1 MCLLFFS
8 YYLCTSFNKYIE
20 RMKDKIFQLLKQ
32 EYKSLGLGDEVLQA
46 HAEMLDKMGLV
57 TDDNIETVVASQKS
71 FLESLQKDNDRRVT
85 DAKKKFEEAQK
96 AKEDAER
103 KAAEEEAKKK
113 ADEEAKKAAEEAEK
127 KRLEELAKKS
137 EMPEYLKKYF
147 EEQAA
152 EKKASEEA
160 RSKEREEFKKLVETL
175 TRKNTDQAKT
185 YNEQMEEQS
194 KTIKKLQE
202 TIQKQTEEAKAKE
215 EAAAKAKAK
224 ADHDAK
230 ILSKAKE
237 LGIPESRINEGFTL
251 SDDATDETIET
262 YLSKVANNYKALL
275 QPQFGGSYR
284 ASEGEPTKE
293 EVDNVAAS
301 LVQSL

>member
-1 MCLLFFS
+1 
-8 YYLCTSFNKYIE
+8 
-20 RMKDKIFQLLKQ
+20 MKEKIFQLLKQ

-57 TDDNIETVVASQKS
+57 TDDNIETVVASQKD

-113 ADEEAKKAAEEAEK
+113 AEEEAKKAAEEAER
-127 KRLEELAKKS
+127 KRLEELAKRN
-137 EMPEYLKKYF
+137 EMPDYLKKYF

-152 EKKASEEA
+152 EKKASDEA
-160 RSKEREEFKKLVETL
+160 RTKEREEFKKLVETL
-175 TRKNTDQAKT
+175 TQKNTDQAKT
-185 YNEQMEEQS
+185 YNEQMEAQS
-194 KTIKKLQE
+194 KTIKELQE
-202 TIQKQTEEAKAKE
+202 TIQKQAEEAKAKE

-251 SDDATDETIET
+251 SDDATDEAIET

-293 EVDNVAAS
+293 DVDNVAAS

>member
-1 MCLLFFS
+1 
-8 YYLCTSFNKYIE
+8 
-20 RMKDKIFQLLKQ
+20 MKDKIFQLLKQ

-96 AKEDAER
+96 AKEEAER

-113 ADEEAKKAAEEAEK
+113 AEEEAKKAAEEAKKAAEEAEK
-127 KRLEELAKKS
+127 KRLEELAKKN
-137 EMPEYLKKYF
+137 EMPDYLKKYF

-152 EKKASEEA
+152 EKKASDEA
-160 RSKEREEFKKLVETL
+160 RTKEREEFKKLVETL
-175 TRKNTDQAKT
+175 TQKNTDQAKT
-185 YNEQMEEQS
+185 YNEQMEAQS
-194 KTIKKLQE
+194 KTIKELQE
-202 TIQKQTEEAKAKE
+202 TIQKQAEEAKAKE

-251 SDDATDETIET
+251 SDDATDEAIET
-262 YLSKVANNYKALL
+262 YLSKVANNYKALQ

-284 ASEGEPTKE
+284 ANEGEPTKE
-293 EVDNVAAS
+293 DVDNVAAS

>member
-1 MCLLFFS
+1 
-8 YYLCTSFNKYIE
+8 
-20 RMKDKIFQLLKQ
+20 MKEKIFQLLKQ

-57 TDDNIETVVASQKS
+57 TDDNIETVVASQKD

-113 ADEEAKKAAEEAEK
+113 AEEEAKKAAEEAER
-127 KRLEELAKKS
+127 KRLEELAKRN
-137 EMPEYLKKYF
+137 EMPDYLKKYF

-160 RSKEREEFKKLVETL
+160 RTKEREEFKKLVETL
-175 TRKNTDQAKT
+175 TQKNTDQAKT
-185 YNEQMEEQS
+185 YNEQMETQS
-194 KTIKKLQE
+194 KTIKELQE
-202 TIQKQTEEAKAKE
+202 TIQKQAEEAKAKE

-251 SDDATDETIET
+251 SDDATDEAIET
-262 YLSKVANNYKALL
+262 YLSKVVNNYKALQ

-293 EVDNVAAS
+293 DVDNVAAS

>member
-127 KRLEELAKKS
+127 KRLEELAKKN
-137 EMPEYLKKYF
+137 EMPGYLKKYF

-194 KTIKKLQE
+194 KTIKELQE
-202 TIQKQTEEAKAKE
+202 TIQKQAEEAKAKE

-230 ILSKAKE
+230 ILSKAKK
-237 LGIPESRINEGFTL
+237 LGIPDSRIDEGFNL
-251 SDDATDETIET
+251 SDDATDEAIDT

-293 EVDNVAAS
+293 EVDDVAAS

>member
-1 MCLLFFS
+1 
-8 YYLCTSFNKYIE
+8 
-20 RMKDKIFQLLKQ
+20 MKEKIFQLLKQ

-57 TDDNIETVVASQKS
+57 TDDNIETVVASQKG
-71 FLESLQKDNDRRVT
+71 FLESLQRDNDRRVT

-113 ADEEAKKAAEEAEK
+113 AEEAER

-137 EMPEYLKKYF
+137 EMPDYLKKYF

-152 EKKASEEA
+152 EKKASDEA
-160 RSKEREEFKKLVETL
+160 RTKEREEFKKLVETL
-175 TRKNTDQAKT
+175 TQKNTDQAKT
-185 YNEQMEEQS
+185 YNEQMEAQS
-194 KTIKKLQE
+194 KTIKELQE
-202 TIQKQTEEAKAKE
+202 TIQKQAEEAKAKE

-251 SDDATDETIET
+251 SDDATDEAIET
-262 YLSKVANNYKALL
+262 YLSKVANNYKALQ

-293 EVDNVAAS
+293 DVDNVAAS

>member
-1 MCLLFFS
+1 
-8 YYLCTSFNKYIE
+8 
-20 RMKDKIFQLLKQ
+20 MKDKIFQLLKQ

-96 AKEDAER
+96 AKEEAER

-113 ADEEAKKAAEEAEK
+113 ADEEAEK
-127 KRLEELAKKS
+127 KRLEELAKKN
-137 EMPEYLKKYF
+137 EMPNYLKKYF

-160 RSKEREEFKKLVETL
+160 RFKEREEFKKLVETL

-194 KTIKKLQE
+194 KTIKELQE
-202 TIQKQTEEAKAKE
+202 TIQKQAEEAKAKE

-262 YLSKVANNYKALL
+262 YLSKVANNYKALQ

>member
-1 MCLLFFS
+1 
-8 YYLCTSFNKYIE
+8 
-20 RMKDKIFQLLKQ
+20 MKDKIFQLLKQ

-96 AKEDAER
+96 AKEEAER

-127 KRLEELAKKS
+127 KRLEELAKRN
-137 EMPEYLKKYF
+137 EMPDYLKKYF

-152 EKKASEEA
+152 EKKASDEA
-160 RSKEREEFKKLVETL
+160 RTKEREEFKKLVETL
-175 TRKNTDQAKT
+175 TQKNTDQAKT
-185 YNEQMEEQS
+185 YNEQMEAQS
-194 KTIKKLQE
+194 KTIKELQE
-202 TIQKQTEEAKAKE
+202 TIQKQAEEAKAKE
-215 EAAAKAKAK
+215 EAAAKAKA
-224 ADHDAK
+224 DHEAK

-262 YLSKVANNYKALL
+262 YLSKVANNYKALQ

-284 ASEGEPTKE
+284 ASKGEPTKE
-293 EVDNVAAS
+293 DVDNVAAS

>member
-1 MCLLFFS
+1 
-8 YYLCTSFNKYIE
+8 
-20 RMKDKIFQLLKQ
+20 MKEKIFQLLKQ

-57 TDDNIETVVASQKS
+57 TDDNIETVVASQKD

-113 ADEEAKKAAEEAEK
+113 AEEEAER
-127 KRLEELAKKS
+127 KRLEELAKRN
-137 EMPEYLKKYF
+137 EMPDYLKKYF

-160 RSKEREEFKKLVETL
+160 RTKEREEFKKLVETL
-175 TRKNTDQAKT
+175 TQKNTDQAKT
-185 YNEQMEEQS
+185 YNEQMETQS
-194 KTIKKLQE
+194 KTIKELQE
-202 TIQKQTEEAKAKE
+202 TIQKQAEEAKAKE

-251 SDDATDETIET
+251 SDDATDEAIET
-262 YLSKVANNYKALL
+262 YLSKVANNYKALQ

-293 EVDNVAAS
+293 DVDNVAAS

>member
-1 MCLLFFS
+1 
-8 YYLCTSFNKYIE
+8 
-20 RMKDKIFQLLKQ
+20 MKEKIFQLLKQ

-57 TDDNIETVVASQKS
+57 TDDNIETVVASQKD

-113 ADEEAKKAAEEAEK
+113 A
-127 KRLEELAKKS
+127 
-137 EMPEYLKKYF
+137 
-147 EEQAA
+147 
-152 EKKASEEA
+152 SEEA
-160 RSKEREEFKKLVETL
+160 RTKEREEFKKLVETL
-175 TRKNTDQAKT
+175 TQKNTDQTKV
-185 YNEQMEEQS
+185 YNEQMEAQS
-194 KTIKKLQE
+194 KTIKELQD
-202 TIQKQTEEAKAKE
+202 TIQKQAEEAKAKE

-262 YLSKVANNYKALL
+262 YLSKVANNYKALQ

-293 EVDNVAAS
+293 DVDNVAAS

>member
-1 MCLLFFS
+1 
-8 YYLCTSFNKYIE
+8 
-20 RMKDKIFQLLKQ
+20 MKEKIFQLLKQ

-57 TDDNIETVVASQKS
+57 TDDNIETVVASQKD

-96 AKEDAER
+96 A
-103 KAAEEEAKKK
+103 EEEAKKK
-113 ADEEAKKAAEEAEK
+113 AEEEAKKAAEEAER
-127 KRLEELAKKS
+127 KRLEELAKKN
-137 EMPEYLKKYF
+137 EMPDYLKKYF

-160 RSKEREEFKKLVETL
+160 RTKEREEFKKLVETL
-175 TRKNTDQAKT
+175 TQKNTDQAKT
-185 YNEQMEEQS
+185 YNEQMEAQS
-194 KTIKKLQE
+194 KTIKELQE
-202 TIQKQTEEAKAKE
+202 TIQKQAEEAKAKE

-262 YLSKVANNYKALL
+262 YLSKVANNYKALQ

-293 EVDNVAAS
+293 DVDNVAAS

>member
-1 MCLLFFS
+1 
-8 YYLCTSFNKYIE
+8 
-20 RMKDKIFQLLKQ
+20 MKDKIFQLLKQ

-57 TDDNIETVVASQKS
+57 TDDNIETVVASQKC

-127 KRLEELAKKS
+127 KRLEELAKKN
-137 EMPEYLKKYF
+137 EMPDYLKKYF

-160 RSKEREEFKKLVETL
+160 RFKEREEFKKLVETL
-175 TRKNTDQAKT
+175 TQKNTDQAKT

-194 KTIKKLQE
+194 KTIKELQE
-202 TIQKQTEEAKAKE
+202 TIQKQAEEAKAKE
-215 EAAAKAKAK
+215 EAAAKAK

-237 LGIPESRINEGFTL
+237 LGIPDSRINEGFTL

-262 YLSKVANNYKALL
+262 YLSKVANNYKALQ

>member
-1 MCLLFFS
+1 
-8 YYLCTSFNKYIE
+8 
-20 RMKDKIFQLLKQ
+20 MKDKIFQLLKQ

-127 KRLEELAKKS
+127 KRLEELAKKN
-137 EMPEYLKKYF
+137 EMPDYLKKYF

-152 EKKASEEA
+152 EKKASDEA
-160 RSKEREEFKKLVETL
+160 RTKEREEFKKLVETL
-175 TRKNTDQAKT
+175 TQKNTDQAKT
-185 YNEQMEEQS
+185 YNEQMEAQS
-194 KTIKKLQE
+194 KTIKELQE
-202 TIQKQTEEAKAKE
+202 TLQKQAEEAKAKE
-215 EAAAKAKAK
+215 EAAAKAKVK

-251 SDDATDETIET
+251 SDDATDEAIEA
-262 YLSKVANNYKALL
+262 YLSKVANNYKALQ

-293 EVDNVAAS
+293 DVDNVAAS

>member
-1 MCLLFFS
+1 
-8 YYLCTSFNKYIE
+8 
-20 RMKDKIFQLLKQ
+20 MKDKIFQLLKQ

-113 ADEEAKKAAEEAEK
+113 ADEEAKKKAAEEAEK
-127 KRLEELAKKS
+127 KRLEELAKKN
-137 EMPEYLKKYF
+137 EMPDYLKKYF

-160 RSKEREEFKKLVETL
+160 RFKEREEFKKLVETL
-175 TRKNTDQAKT
+175 TQKNTDQAKT
-185 YNEQMEEQS
+185 YNEQMEEQG
-194 KTIKKLQE
+194 KTIKELQE
-202 TIQKQTEEAKAKE
+202 TIQKQAEEAKAKE

-237 LGIPESRINEGFTL
+237 LGIPDSRINEGFTL

-262 YLSKVANNYKALL
+262 YLSKVANNYKALQ

>member
-1 MCLLFFS
+1 
-8 YYLCTSFNKYIE
+8 
-20 RMKDKIFQLLKQ
+20 MKDKIFQLLKQ

-71 FLESLQKDNDRRVT
+71 FLESLQRDNDRRVT

-96 AKEDAER
+96 AKEEAER

-127 KRLEELAKKS
+127 KRLEELAKKN
-137 EMPEYLKKYF
+137 EMPDYLKKYF

-152 EKKASEEA
+152 EKKASDEA
-160 RSKEREEFKKLVETL
+160 RTKEREEFKKLVETL
-175 TRKNTDQAKT
+175 TQKNTDQAKT
-185 YNEQMEEQS
+185 YNEQMEAQS
-194 KTIKKLQE
+194 KTIKELQE
-202 TIQKQTEEAKAKE
+202 TIQKQAEEAKAKE

-251 SDDATDETIET
+251 SDDATDEAIEPS
-262 YLSKVANNYKALL
+262 LSKVANNYKALQ

-293 EVDNVAAS
+293 DVDNVAAS

>member
-1 MCLLFFS
+1 
-8 YYLCTSFNKYIE
+8 
-20 RMKDKIFQLLKQ
+20 MKDKIFQLLKQ

-127 KRLEELAKKS
+127 KRLEELAKKN
-137 EMPEYLKKYF
+137 EMPDYLKKYF

-152 EKKASEEA
+152 EKKASDEA
-160 RSKEREEFKKLVETL
+160 RTKEREEFKKLVETL
-175 TRKNTDQAKT
+175 TQKNTDQAKT
-185 YNEQMEEQS
+185 YNEQMEAQS
-194 KTIKKLQE
+194 KTINELQE
-202 TIQKQTEEAKAKE
+202 TIQKQAEEAKAKE

-251 SDDATDETIET
+251 SDDATDEAIET
-262 YLSKVANNYKALL
+262 YLSKVANNYKVLQ

-293 EVDNVAAS
+293 DVDNVAAS

>member
-1 MCLLFFS
+1 
-8 YYLCTSFNKYIE
+8 
-20 RMKDKIFQLLKQ
+20 MKDKIFQLLKQ

-113 ADEEAKKAAEEAEK
+113 ADEEAKK
-127 KRLEELAKKS
+127 KRLEELAKKN
-137 EMPEYLKKYF
+137 EMPDYLKKYF

-175 TRKNTDQAKT
+175 TQKNTDQAKT

-194 KTIKKLQE
+194 KTIKELQE
-202 TIQKQTEEAKAKE
+202 TIQKQAEEAKAKE

-237 LGIPESRINEGFTL
+237 LGIPDSRINEGFTL

-262 YLSKVANNYKALL
+262 YLSKVANNYKALQ

>member
-1 MCLLFFS
+1 
-8 YYLCTSFNKYIE
+8 
-20 RMKDKIFQLLKQ
+20 MKEKIFQLLKQ

-57 TDDNIETVVASQKS
+57 TDDNIETVVASQKD

-113 ADEEAKKAAEEAEK
+113 AEEEAKKAAEEAER
-127 KRLEELAKKS
+127 KRLEELAKRN
-137 EMPEYLKKYF
+137 EMPDYLKKYF

-152 EKKASEEA
+152 EKKASDEA
-160 RSKEREEFKKLVETL
+160 RTKEREEFKKLVETL
-175 TRKNTDQAKT
+175 TQKNTDQAKT
-185 YNEQMEEQS
+185 YNEQMEAQS
-194 KTIKKLQE
+194 KTIKELQE
-202 TIQKQTEEAKAKE
+202 TIQKQAEEAKAKE
-215 EAAAKAKAK
+215 EAAAKAKAKAKAK

-251 SDDATDETIET
+251 SDDATDEAIET
-262 YLSKVANNYKALL
+262 YLSKVANNYKALQ

-293 EVDNVAAS
+293 DVDNVAAS

>member
-1 MCLLFFS
+1 
-8 YYLCTSFNKYIE
+8 
-20 RMKDKIFQLLKQ
+20 MKEKIFQLLKQ

-57 TDDNIETVVASQKS
+57 TDDNIETVVASQKD

-113 ADEEAKKAAEEAEK
+113 AEEEAEK
-127 KRLEELAKKS
+127 KRLEELAKKN
-137 EMPEYLKKYF
+137 EMPDYLKKYF

-160 RSKEREEFKKLVETL
+160 RTKEREEFKKLVETL
-175 TRKNTDQAKT
+175 TQKNTDQTKV
-185 YNEQMEEQS
+185 YNEQMEAQS
-194 KTIKKLQE
+194 KTIKELQD
-202 TIQKQTEEAKAKE
+202 TIQKQAEEAKAKE

-251 SDDATDETIET
+251 SDDATDETIEK
-262 YLSKVANNYKALL
+262 YLSKVANNYKTLQ

-293 EVDNVAAS
+293 DVDNVAAS

>member
-1 MCLLFFS
+1 
-8 YYLCTSFNKYIE
+8 
-20 RMKDKIFQLLKQ
+20 MKDKIFQLLKQ

-113 ADEEAKKAAEEAEK
+113 ADEEAKKKAAEEAEK
-127 KRLEELAKKS
+127 KRLEELAKKN
-137 EMPEYLKKYF
+137 EMPDYLKKYF

-160 RSKEREEFKKLVETL
+160 RFKEREEFKKLVETL
-175 TRKNTDQAKT
+175 TQKNTDQAKT

-194 KTIKKLQE
+194 KTIKELQE
-202 TIQKQTEEAKAKE
+202 TIQKQAEEAKAKE

-237 LGIPESRINEGFTL
+237 LGIPDSRINEGFTL

-262 YLSKVANNYKALL
+262 YLSKVANNYKALQ

>member
-1 MCLLFFS
+1 
-8 YYLCTSFNKYIE
+8 
-20 RMKDKIFQLLKQ
+20 MKDKIFQLLKQ
-32 EYKSLGLGDEVLQA
+32 VYKSLGLGDEVLQA
-46 HAEMLDKMGLV
+46 HAEMLEKMGLV

-96 AKEDAER
+96 AKEEAER
-103 KAAEEEAKKK
+103 KAAE
-113 ADEEAKKAAEEAEK
+113 EEAKKAAEEAEK
-127 KRLEELAKKS
+127 KRLEELAKKN

-160 RSKEREEFKKLVETL
+160 RTKEREEFKKLVASL
-175 TRKNTDQAKT
+175 TEEKNSQTKA
-185 YNEQMEEQS
+185 YNEQMEAQS
-194 KTIKKLQE
+194 KTIKELQD
-202 TIQKQTEEAKAKE
+202 TIQKQAEEAKAKE

-262 YLSKVANNYKALL
+262 YLSKVANNYKALQ

-284 ASEGEPTKE
+284 TSEGEPTKE
-293 EVDNVAAS
+293 DVDNVAAS

>member
-1 MCLLFFS
+1 
-8 YYLCTSFNKYIE
+8 
-20 RMKDKIFQLLKQ
+20 MKDKIFQLLKQ

-127 KRLEELAKKS
+127 KRLEELAKKN
-137 EMPEYLKKYF
+137 EMPDYLKKYF

-152 EKKASEEA
+152 EKKASDEA
-160 RSKEREEFKKLVETL
+160 RTKEREEFKELVKTL
-175 TRKNTDQAKT
+175 TQKNTDQAKT

-194 KTIKKLQE
+194 KTIKELQE
-202 TIQKQTEEAKAKE
+202 TIQKQAEEAKAKE
-215 EAAAKAKAK
+215 EAAAK

-230 ILSKAKE
+230 ILSKAKK
-237 LGIPESRINEGFTL
+237 LGIPDSRIDEGFNL
-251 SDDATDETIET
+251 SDDATDEAIDT

>member
-1 MCLLFFS
+1 
-8 YYLCTSFNKYIE
+8 
-20 RMKDKIFQLLKQ
+20 MKDKIFQLLKQ

-71 FLESLQKDNDRRVT
+71 FLESLQRDNDRRVT

-96 AKEDAER
+96 AKEEEEAER
-103 KAAEEEAKKK
+103 KAAE
-113 ADEEAKKAAEEAEK
+113 EEAKKAAEEAEK
-127 KRLEELAKKS
+127 KRLEELAKKN
-137 EMPEYLKKYF
+137 EMPDYLKKYF

-152 EKKASEEA
+152 EKKASDEA
-160 RSKEREEFKKLVETL
+160 RTKEREEFKKLVETL
-175 TRKNTDQAKT
+175 TQKNTDQAKT
-185 YNEQMEEQS
+185 YNEQMEAQS
-194 KTIKKLQE
+194 KTIKELQE
-202 TIQKQTEEAKAKE
+202 TIQKQAEEAKAKE

-251 SDDATDETIET
+251 SDDATDEAIET
-262 YLSKVANNYKALL
+262 YLSKVANNYKALQ

-284 ASEGEPTKE
+284 ANEGEPTKE
-293 EVDNVAAS
+293 DVDNVAAS

>member
-1 MCLLFFS
+1 
-8 YYLCTSFNKYIE
+8 
-20 RMKDKIFQLLKQ
+20 MKDKIFQLLKQ

-113 ADEEAKKAAEEAEK
+113 AAEEAEK
-127 KRLEELAKKS
+127 KRLEELAKKN
-137 EMPEYLKKYF
+137 EMPDYLKKYF

-152 EKKASEEA
+152 EKKASDEA
-160 RSKEREEFKKLVETL
+160 RTKEREEFKELVKTL
-175 TRKNTDQAKT
+175 TQKNTDQAKT

-194 KTIKKLQE
+194 KTIKELQE
-202 TIQKQTEEAKAKE
+202 TIQKQAEEAKAKE

-230 ILSKAKE
+230 ILSKAKK
-237 LGIPESRINEGFTL
+237 LGIPDSRIDEGFNL
-251 SDDATDETIET
+251 SDDATDEAIDT

-293 EVDNVAAS
+293 EVDDVAAS

>member
-1 MCLLFFS
+1 
-8 YYLCTSFNKYIE
+8 
-20 RMKDKIFQLLKQ
+20 MKDKIFQLLKQ

-46 HAEMLDKMGLV
+46 HAEMLDNMGLV

-96 AKEDAER
+96 AKEEAER

-127 KRLEELAKKS
+127 KRLEELAKRN
-137 EMPEYLKKYF
+137 EMPDYLKKYF

-152 EKKASEEA
+152 EKKASDEA
-160 RSKEREEFKKLVETL
+160 RTKEREEFKKLVETL
-175 TRKNTDQAKT
+175 TQKNTDQAKT
-185 YNEQMEEQS
+185 YNEQMEAQS
-194 KTIKKLQE
+194 KTIKELQE
-202 TIQKQTEEAKAKE
+202 TIQKQAEEAKVKE

-293 EVDNVAAS
+293 DVDNVAAS

>member
-1 MCLLFFS
+1 
-8 YYLCTSFNKYIE
+8 
-20 RMKDKIFQLLKQ
+20 MKDKIFQLLKQ

-127 KRLEELAKKS
+127 KRLEELAKKN
-137 EMPEYLKKYF
+137 EMPDYLKKYF

-160 RSKEREEFKKLVETL
+160 RFKEREEFKKLVKTL
-175 TRKNTDQAKT
+175 TQKNTDQAKT

-194 KTIKKLQE
+194 KTIKELQE
-202 TIQKQTEEAKAKE
+202 TIQKQAEEAKAKE
-215 EAAAKAKAK
+215 EAAAK

-262 YLSKVANNYKALL
+262 YLSKVANNYKALQ

>member
-1 MCLLFFS
+1 
-8 YYLCTSFNKYIE
+8 
-20 RMKDKIFQLLKQ
+20 MKDKIFQLLKQ

-113 ADEEAKKAAEEAEK
+113 AAEEAEK
-127 KRLEELAKKS
+127 KRLEELAKKN
-137 EMPEYLKKYF
+137 EMPDYLKKYF

-152 EKKASEEA
+152 EKKASDEA
-160 RSKEREEFKKLVETL
+160 RTKEREEFKKLVETL
-175 TRKNTDQAKT
+175 TQKNTDQAKT
-185 YNEQMEEQS
+185 YNEQMEAQS
-194 KTIKKLQE
+194 KTIKELQE
-202 TIQKQTEEAKAKE
+202 TIQKQAEEAKAKE

-251 SDDATDETIET
+251 SDDATDEAIET
-262 YLSKVANNYKALL
+262 YLSKVASNYKALQ

-293 EVDNVAAS
+293 DVDNVAAS

>member
-1 MCLLFFS
+1 
-8 YYLCTSFNKYIE
+8 
-20 RMKDKIFQLLKQ
+20 MKDKIFQLLKQ

-113 ADEEAKKAAEEAEK
+113 ADEEAKK
-127 KRLEELAKKS
+127 KRLEELAKKN
-137 EMPEYLKKYF
+137 EMPDYLKKYF

-152 EKKASEEA
+152 EKKASDEA
-160 RSKEREEFKKLVETL
+160 RTKEREEFKKLVETL
-175 TRKNTDQAKT
+175 TQKNTDQAKT
-185 YNEQMEEQS
+185 YNEQMEAQS
-194 KTIKKLQE
+194 KTIKELQE
-202 TIQKQTEEAKAKE
+202 TIQKQAEEAKAKE

-251 SDDATDETIET
+251 SDDATDEAIET
-262 YLSKVANNYKALL
+262 YLSKVANNYKAL

-293 EVDNVAAS
+293 DVDNVAAS

>member
-1 MCLLFFS
+1 
-8 YYLCTSFNKYIE
+8 
-20 RMKDKIFQLLKQ
+20 MKDKIFQLLKQ

-127 KRLEELAKKS
+127 KRLEELAKKN
-137 EMPEYLKKYF
+137 EMPDYLKKYF

-152 EKKASEEA
+152 EKKASDEA
-160 RSKEREEFKKLVETL
+160 RTKEREEFKELVKTL
-175 TRKNTDQAKT
+175 TQKNTDQAKT

-194 KTIKKLQE
+194 KTIKELQE
-202 TIQKQTEEAKAKE
+202 TIQKQAEEAKAKE

-230 ILSKAKE
+230 ILSKAKK
-237 LGIPESRINEGFTL
+237 LGIPDSRIDEGFNL
-251 SDDATDETIET
+251 SDDATDEAIDT

-275 QPQFGGSYR
+275 QPQFGGRYR

-293 EVDNVAAS
+293 AVDDVAAS

>member
-1 MCLLFFS
+1 
-8 YYLCTSFNKYIE
+8 
-20 RMKDKIFQLLKQ
+20 MKDKIFQLLKQ

-127 KRLEELAKKS
+127 KRLEELAKKN
-137 EMPEYLKKYF
+137 EMPDYLKKYF
-147 EEQAA
+147 EEQ
-152 EKKASEEA
+152 KASEEA
-160 RSKEREEFKKLVETL
+160 RTKEREEFKELIKTL
-175 TRKNTDQAKT
+175 NQKNTDQAKT

-194 KTIKKLQE
+194 KTIKELQE
-202 TIQKQTEEAKAKE
+202 TIQKQAEEAKAKE

-262 YLSKVANNYKALL
+262 YLSKVANNYKALQ

-293 EVDNVAAS
+293 DVDNVAAS

>member
-1 MCLLFFS
+1 
-8 YYLCTSFNKYIE
+8 
-20 RMKDKIFQLLKQ
+20 MKDKIFQLLKQ

-71 FLESLQKDNDRRVT
+71 FLESLQRDNDRRVT

-96 AKEDAER
+96 AKEEAER
-103 KAAEEEAKKK
+103 KAD
-113 ADEEAKKAAEEAEK
+113 DEEAKKAAEEAEK
-127 KRLEELAKKS
+127 KRLEELAKKK
-137 EMPEYLKKYF
+137 EMPDYLKKYF

-152 EKKASEEA
+152 EKKASDEA
-160 RSKEREEFKKLVETL
+160 RTKEREEFKKLVETL
-175 TRKNTDQAKT
+175 TQKNTDQAKT
-185 YNEQMEEQS
+185 YNEQMEAQS
-194 KTIKKLQE
+194 KTIKELQE
-202 TIQKQTEEAKAKE
+202 TIQKQAEEAKAKE

-251 SDDATDETIET
+251 SDDATDEAIET
-262 YLSKVANNYKALL
+262 YLSKVANNYKALQ

-284 ASEGEPTKE
+284 ANEGEPTKE
-293 EVDNVAAS
+293 DVDNVAAS

>member
-1 MCLLFFS
+1 
-8 YYLCTSFNKYIE
+8 
-20 RMKDKIFQLLKQ
+20 MKDKIFKLIKQ

-113 ADEEAKKAAEEAEK
+113 ADEEAKKADEEAKKAAEEAEK

-137 EMPEYLKKYF
+137 EMPDYLKKYF

-152 EKKASEEA
+152 EKKASDEA
-160 RSKEREEFKKLVETL
+160 RTKEREEFKKLVETL
-175 TRKNTDQAKT
+175 TQKNTDQAKT
-185 YNEQMEEQS
+185 YNEQMEAQS
-194 KTIKKLQE
+194 KTIKELQE
-202 TIQKQTEEAKAKE
+202 TIQKQAEEAKAKE
-215 EAAAKAKAK
+215 EAAAK

-251 SDDATDETIET
+251 SDDATDEAIET
-262 YLSKVANNYKALL
+262 YLSKVANNYKALQ

-293 EVDNVAAS
+293 DVDNVAAS

>member
-1 MCLLFFS
+1 
-8 YYLCTSFNKYIE
+8 
-20 RMKDKIFQLLKQ
+20 MKEKIFQLLKQ

-57 TDDNIETVVASQKS
+57 TDDNIETVVASQKD

-113 ADEEAKKAAEEAEK
+113 AEEEAKKAAEEAER
-127 KRLEELAKKS
+127 KRLEELAKRN
-137 EMPEYLKKYF
+137 EMPDYLKKYF

-160 RSKEREEFKKLVETL
+160 RTKEREEFKKLVETL
-175 TRKNTDQAKT
+175 TQKNTDQAKT
-185 YNEQMEEQS
+185 YNEQMETQS
-194 KTIKKLQE
+194 KTIKELQE
-202 TIQKQTEEAKAKE
+202 TIQKQAEEAKAKE

-251 SDDATDETIET
+251 SDDATDEAIVT
-262 YLSKVANNYKALL
+262 YLSKVANNYKALQ

-293 EVDNVAAS
+293 DVDNVAAS

>member
-1 MCLLFFS
+1 
-8 YYLCTSFNKYIE
+8 
-20 RMKDKIFQLLKQ
+20 MKDKIFQLLKQ

-113 ADEEAKKAAEEAEK
+113 ADEEAKKKADEEAKKAAEEAEK
-127 KRLEELAKKS
+127 KRLEELAKKN
-137 EMPEYLKKYF
+137 EIPDYLKKYF

-152 EKKASEEA
+152 EKKASDEA
-160 RSKEREEFKKLVETL
+160 RTKEREEFKKLVETL
-175 TRKNTDQAKT
+175 TQKNTDQAKT
-185 YNEQMEEQS
+185 YNEQMEAQS
-194 KTIKKLQE
+194 KTIKELQE
-202 TIQKQTEEAKAKE
+202 TIQKQAEEAKAKE

-251 SDDATDETIET
+251 SDDATDEAIET
-262 YLSKVANNYKALL
+262 YLSKVANNYKALQ

-293 EVDNVAAS
+293 DVDNVAAS

>member
-1 MCLLFFS
+1 
-8 YYLCTSFNKYIE
+8 
-20 RMKDKIFQLLKQ
+20 MKDKIFQLLKQ

-113 ADEEAKKAAEEAEK
+113 ADEEAEK
-127 KRLEELAKKS
+127 KRLEELAKKN
-137 EMPEYLKKYF
+137 EMPDYLKKYF

-152 EKKASEEA
+152 EKKASDEA
-160 RSKEREEFKKLVETL
+160 RTKEREEFKKLVETL
-175 TRKNTDQAKT
+175 TQKNTDQAKT
-185 YNEQMEEQS
+185 YNEQMEAQS
-194 KTIKKLQE
+194 KTIKELQE
-202 TIQKQTEEAKAKE
+202 TIQKQAEEAKAKE

-251 SDDATDETIET
+251 SDDATDEAIET
-262 YLSKVANNYKALL
+262 YLSKVANNYKALQ

-293 EVDNVAAS
+293 DVDNVAAS

>member
-1 MCLLFFS
+1 
-8 YYLCTSFNKYIE
+8 
-20 RMKDKIFQLLKQ
+20 MKDKIFQLLKQ

-103 KAAEEEAKKK
+103 KAAEE
-113 ADEEAKKAAEEAEK
+113 AEK
-127 KRLEELAKKS
+127 KRLEELAKKN
-137 EMPEYLKKYF
+137 EMPDYLKKYF

-160 RSKEREEFKKLVETL
+160 RFKEREEFKKLVETL
-175 TRKNTDQAKT
+175 TQKNTDQAKT

-194 KTIKKLQE
+194 KTIKELQE
-202 TIQKQTEEAKAKE
+202 TIQKQAEEAKAKE

-262 YLSKVANNYKALL
+262 YLSKVANNYKALQ

>member
-1 MCLLFFS
+1 
-8 YYLCTSFNKYIE
+8 
-20 RMKDKIFQLLKQ
+20 MKEKIFQLLKQ

-57 TDDNIETVVASQKS
+57 TDDNIETVVASQKD
-71 FLESLQKDNDRRVT
+71 FLESLQRDNDRRVT

-103 KAAEEEAKKK
+103 KAAEEEATKK
-113 ADEEAKKAAEEAEK
+113 AEEEAKKAAEEAER
-127 KRLEELAKKS
+127 KRLEELAKKN
-137 EMPEYLKKYF
+137 EMPDYLKKYF

-152 EKKASEEA
+152 EKKASDEA
-160 RSKEREEFKKLVETL
+160 RTKEREEFKKLVETL
-175 TRKNTDQAKT
+175 TQKNTDQAKT
-185 YNEQMEEQS
+185 YNEQMEAQS
-194 KTIKKLQE
+194 KTIKELQE
-202 TIQKQTEEAKAKE
+202 TIQKQAEEAKAKE

-251 SDDATDETIET
+251 SDDATDEAIET
-262 YLSKVANNYKALL
+262 YLFKVANNYKALQ

>member
-1 MCLLFFS
+1 
-8 YYLCTSFNKYIE
+8 
-20 RMKDKIFQLLKQ
+20 MKEKIFQLLKQ

-57 TDDNIETVVASQKS
+57 TDDNIETVVASQKD
-71 FLESLQKDNDRRVT
+71 FLESLQRDNDRRVT

-113 ADEEAKKAAEEAEK
+113 AEEEAER
-127 KRLEELAKKS
+127 KRLEELAKKN
-137 EMPEYLKKYF
+137 EMPDYLKKYF

-160 RSKEREEFKKLVETL
+160 RTKEREEFKKLVETL
-175 TRKNTDQAKT
+175 TQKNTDQAKT
-185 YNEQMEEQS
+185 YNEQMETQS
-194 KTIKKLQE
+194 KTIKELQE
-202 TIQKQTEEAKAKE
+202 TIQKQAEDAKAKE

-251 SDDATDETIET
+251 SDDATDEAIET
-262 YLSKVANNYKALL
+262 YLSKVANNYKALQ

-293 EVDNVAAS
+293 DVDNVAAS

>member
-1 MCLLFFS
+1 
-8 YYLCTSFNKYIE
+8 
-20 RMKDKIFQLLKQ
+20 MKDKIFQLLKQ

-127 KRLEELAKKS
+127 KRLEELAKKN
-137 EMPEYLKKYF
+137 EMPDYLKKYF

-152 EKKASEEA
+152 EKKASDEA
-160 RSKEREEFKKLVETL
+160 RTKEREEFKKLVETL
-175 TRKNTDQAKT
+175 TQKNTDQAKT
-185 YNEQMEEQS
+185 YNEQMEAQS
-194 KTIKKLQE
+194 KTIKELQE
-202 TIQKQTEEAKAKE
+202 TIQKQAEEAKAKE

-251 SDDATDETIET
+251 SDDATDEAIKT
-262 YLSKVANNYKALL
+262 YLSKVANNYKALQ

-293 EVDNVAAS
+293 DVDNVAAS